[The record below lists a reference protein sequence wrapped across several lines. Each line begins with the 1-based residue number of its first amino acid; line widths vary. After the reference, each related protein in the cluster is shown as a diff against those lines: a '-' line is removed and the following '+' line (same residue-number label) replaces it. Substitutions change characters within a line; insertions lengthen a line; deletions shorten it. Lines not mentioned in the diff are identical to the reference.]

1 MSSRCA
7 EMFVSSHCYRN
18 SKICRYS
25 PTIDLPDGP
34 GGPGIPIRPLS
45 PLRPCGP
52 GDPGSPTWPRR
63 HKVVIGH
70 QRRRIVKELIDWC
83 IDPYRC
89 TWCLPPGGCLEAR
102 DLPFR
107 PENTQNTTALS
118 LLRSFCLHDTNQIIG
133 FTASSNRTSTS
144 VNGRKVSVLVFTADL
159 ALLARGWPRS
169 GEVCS
174 CAVEIRRPRSWTDNC
189 SKCRTS
195 RISESFSRWMNFSD
209 ADAAPVCGPF
219 YFWLTSCAFCP
230 RYLLHTFSEP
240 SLALCRGVLQC
251 SVLLVPWFLVFSW
264 DGWEALLLSTVT

>member
-7 EMFVSSHCYRN
+7 EMFASSHCYRN

-25 PTIDLPDGP
+25 PTIDLPGGP

-107 PENTQNTTALS
+107 PENTQNTTAYLYWGHFVYMI
-118 LLRSFCLHDTNQIIG
+118 LTRS
-133 FTASSNRTSTS
+133 
-144 VNGRKVSVLVFTADL
+144 
-159 ALLARGWPRS
+159 S
-169 GEVCS
+169 GS
-174 CAVEIRRPRSWTDNC
+174 
-189 SKCRTS
+189 
-195 RISESFSRWMNFSD
+195 
-209 ADAAPVCGPF
+209 
-219 YFWLTSCAFCP
+219 
-230 RYLLHTFSEP
+230 
-240 SLALCRGVLQC
+240 Q
-251 SVLLVPWFLVFSW
+251 LLVTEHLRLWMGERFQCWFL
-264 DGWEALLLSTVT
+264 LLIWLCWPGGDPAAGRSAAAR

>member
-7 EMFVSSHCYRN
+7 EMFASSHCYRN

-25 PTIDLPDGP
+25 PTIDLPGGP
-34 GGPGIPIRPLS
+34 GEPGIPIRPLS

-52 GDPGSPTWPRR
+52 GDPRSPTRPRR

-70 QRRRIVKELIDWC
+70 QRRRIVKEMIDWC

-89 TWCLPPGGCLEAR
+89 TWSLPPGGCLEAR

-107 PENTQNTTALS
+107 PENIQNTTALS

-133 FTASSNRTSTS
+133 FTASSNRTFTS
-144 VNGRKVSVLVFTADL
+144 VNGRKVSVLSQITCLVFTDDL
-159 ALLARGWPRS
+159 ALLARWWPRS

-174 CAVEIRRPRSWTDNC
+174 WAVEIRRPRSRTDNC

-219 YFWLTSCAFCP
+219 YWS
-230 RYLLHTFSEP
+230 S
-240 SLALCRGVLQC
+240 G
-251 SVLLVPWFLVFSW
+251 
-264 DGWEALLLSTVT
+264 